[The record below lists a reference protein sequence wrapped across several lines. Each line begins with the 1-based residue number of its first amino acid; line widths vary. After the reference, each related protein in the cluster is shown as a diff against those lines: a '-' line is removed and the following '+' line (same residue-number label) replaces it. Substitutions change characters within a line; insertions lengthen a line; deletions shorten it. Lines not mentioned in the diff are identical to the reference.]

1 MEEITIKKTVGAD
14 APETDSYLPIRVSRV
29 EYEYVNGSCKYIKK
43 ESNGRN
49 KTDEYGIKHCN
60 NSVRAKISVALTAFK
75 KANKH
80 IVTIQGPKQKI
91 TFYGEDGTAIPFE
104 QLGIGVEYK
113 AGEDWVYFNYY
124 GKKYYYWKLKE
135 IDVWRISFEIGELV
149 ANGCRIH
156 YMQET
161 YKHLVGMDN
170 KCRVM
175 IDMLQ
180 NRQNFINKT
189 ERDFLALGENID
201 TMSCEEVYKVVEDY
215 SHTSQYR
222 DVCEHENNIWKAI
235 ISKEGMFEQFVKEH
249 DFDVKI
255 DMKPVFDGEKP
266 ELIIEQDVFS
276 ILNAFCGK
284 YTMELDSV
292 NNITPGFI
300 KSFAIQAMIDKL
312 DNELYEQGL
321 IEKEA

>member
-1 MEEITIKKTVGAD
+1 MEQITIKKTVGAE

-29 EYEYVNGSCKYIKK
+29 EYEYLNGSGKYIKK

-113 AGEDWVYFNYY
+113 AGEDWVYVNYY
-124 GKKYYYWKLKE
+124 GKKYYYWNLKE
-135 IDVWRISFEIGELV
+135 IDVWGFSFEIGELV
-149 ANGCRIH
+149 VNGCRIH

-161 YKHLVGMDN
+161 YKHLVDMD
-170 KCRVM
+170 KHCKYR
-175 IDMLQ
+175 IDLYQ
-180 NRQNFINKT
+180 DRQNFIT
-189 ERDFLALGENID
+189 ETENAFLALPDKIG
-201 TMSCEEVYKVVEDY
+201 TMSCQEVYEVVNKY
-215 SHTSQYR
+215 TATHKTKN
-222 DVCEHENNIWKAI
+222 VCVSEYNIWKSI
-235 ISKEGMFEQFVKEH
+235 ITKQGMFELLVKH
-249 DFDVKI
+249 DIHVRINMEPAFE
-255 DMKPVFDGEKP
+255 GEKP
-266 ELIIEQDVFS
+266 ELIVEEDEFS
-276 ILNAFCGK
+276 DLNLFGK
-284 YTMELDSV
+284 LVMELDSL
-292 NNITPGFI
+292 NITPDFI
-300 KSFAIQAMIDKL
+300 KSFAIQAIIDKL

-321 IEKEA
+321 IEKEVE